1 VDEARE
7 LGDVPSQVQ
16 AVLGITA
23 LSEAGEV
30 DERIVALIKEALGA
44 LDEGDSPERARLLSG
59 LAQELYWRDPLG
71 EAARLADEGV
81 AMARRL
87 RDPRTLAAT
96 LTRRQFDFGIGEEER
111 LQTAEELIELA
122 EQVGHLDLA
131 TRGHLYR
138 LANLLG
144 MGDIAG
150 VDRELE
156 IYARMAAE
164 LRQPQ
169 YLWNVPLLRGM
180 RAMMDGR
187 FDDAEAFAEEALAL
201 GQRAQEPLSA
211 QFYAVQ
217 MALLHTH
224 RGTVEEMLP
233 VVRRFA
239 ARYPAIRAWRLALV
253 SFLTESGR
261 LDEAR
266 EEFEGIAARDFD
278 DLPYDAQWVTGVALV
293 SRACWRLGDAERA
306 RRLYELLLP
315 HEGGVVVAGRAA
327 ASNGPVSLY
336 LGSLAVTMSRIAD
349 AIRHFE
355 DAVQLATRMGD
366 RPFLAQARHGLAEAL
381 LARGAAGDRERA
393 LDLLGRV
400 LQTTQELGMRSLT
413 EDALALRLDA
423 QGLSAVDVRTSIDT
437 MISAVESERPD
448 VRRYAAPD
456 GTVTIL
462 FSDIENSTLMTERLG
477 DERWIEVL
485 RAHNSVFREHVRA
498 HDGHEVK
505 SQGDGFMLVFPD
517 PRRALE
523 CAVAI
528 QRDLA
533 EREVGGDERI
543 RVRMGLHAGE
553 AIREEGDFFGRSV
566 ILAARIGA
574 QARGG
579 EILVSEA
586 LREMAQGNGEGTL
599 EPEGPFSF
607 DGGREL
613 ELKGLVGTHRV
624 FRAEWEAQAAAPS

>member
-1 VDEARE
+1 
-7 LGDVPSQVQ
+7 LK
-16 AVLGITA
+16 TA
-23 LSEAGEV
+23 
-30 DERIVALIKEALGA
+30 D
-44 LDEGDSPERARLLSG
+44 
-59 LAQELYWRDPLG
+59 
-71 EAARLADEGV
+71 
-81 AMARRL
+81 
-87 RDPRTLAAT
+87 
-96 LTRRQFDFGIGEEER
+96 
-111 LQTAEELIELA
+111 ELIELA

-131 TRGHLYR
+131 ARGHLYR

-144 MGDIAG
+144 MGDIAE

-156 IYARMAAE
+156 IYARLAAE

-169 YLWNVPLLRGM
+169 HLWNVPLLRGM
-180 RAMMDGR
+180 RAMMEGR
-187 FDDAEAFAEEALAL
+187 FEDAEALAGEALAL

-233 VVRRFA
+233 AVREFA
-239 ARYPAIRAWRLALV
+239 ARYPAIKAWRLALV
-253 SFLTESGR
+253 SFLTEARR

-266 EEFEGIAARDFD
+266 EEFERLAAHDFD
-278 DLPYDAQWVTGVALV
+278 DLPYDAQWVTGVALA

-306 RRLYELLLP
+306 RKLYELLLP
-315 HEGGVVVAGRAA
+315 FEGRVVVAGRAA

-336 LGSLAVTMSRIAD
+336 LGALALTMSRTAD
-349 AIRHFE
+349 AIRHFD
-355 DAVQLATRMGD
+355 DAVEVATRMGD
-366 RPFLAQARHGLAEAL
+366 RPFLAQARYGLADGL

-400 LQTTQELGMRSLT
+400 LQTTQELRMRALT

-485 RAHNSVFREHVRA
+485 RAHNAVFREHVRA
-498 HDGHEVK
+498 HQGHEVK

-517 PRRALE
+517 PRRAIE

-533 EREVGGDERI
+533 EREIGGGERV

-586 LREMAQGNGEGTL
+586 LREMAQGNGEGDL
-599 EPEGPFSF
+599 EAEAPFSF

-613 ELKGLVGTHRV
+613 ELKGLAGSHRV
-624 FRAEWEAQAAAPS
+624 FRAEWEAQAAAA